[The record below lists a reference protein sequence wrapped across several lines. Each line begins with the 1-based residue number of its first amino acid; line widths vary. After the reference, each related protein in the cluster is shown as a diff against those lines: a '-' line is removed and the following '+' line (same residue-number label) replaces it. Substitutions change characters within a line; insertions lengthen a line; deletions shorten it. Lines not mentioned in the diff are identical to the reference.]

1 MLFDS
6 HCHLQDKRFQRDREE
21 VIRRASEAGVKEIL
35 VCGYDIPSSRQAILL
50 GRNRG
55 GLYSS
60 CGIHP
65 HDAVKLTPAASNTLK
80 QLAKET
86 VAIGEIGLDFYRD
99 LSPRKVQV
107 EAFRKQVALARD
119 LNLPIIVHVRKAH
132 STALSVL
139 EELGGQFK
147 GVMHCFS
154 GDVSDAAE
162 AMRLGFHISFSGS
175 ITYGSPGLERVVRYV
190 PSDRLLVETDA
201 PYLAPIPYRRERNE
215 PAHLPLICEKVAS
228 TRNISYEDVARI
240 TRVNGRMLFL
250 GELPPPSL
258 VYQLGSSLYLNVT
271 NRCTNECS
279 FCVRARSPFLRGYNL
294 RLEKEPTEEELLKA
308 IGDPAGFKEIVFC
321 GYGEPLT
328 RLELVKNLAARLRER
343 GATAIRV
350 NTNGEANL
358 IHGRDIIPEIA
369 PVVDSL
375 SISLNADSKG
385 KYFELCKPQFGPETY
400 DSVLDFARKATRQIN
415 RVILSVVALPDVSI
429 ERCEELAHQ
438 LGCEFKI
445 RRRCEGAGF
454 R

>member
-6 HCHLQDKRFQRDREE
+6 HCHLQHKRFHRDREE
-21 VIRRASEAGVKEIL
+21 VIRRASEAGVTEIL
-35 VCGYDIPSSRQAILL
+35 VCGYDIPSSRQAILVSRDRD
-50 GRNRG
+50 GF
-55 GLYSS
+55 YSS

-65 HDAVKLTPAASNTLK
+65 HDAAKLTPATANTLK
-80 QLAKET
+80 RLAKET

-99 LSPRKVQV
+99 LSPRGLQV
-107 EAFRKQVALARD
+107 EAFKKQVVLARH
-119 LNLPIIVHVRKAH
+119 LGLPIIIHVRKAY
-132 STALSVL
+132 SKALSVL
-139 EELGGQFK
+139 QELGNQYK

-154 GDVSDAAE
+154 GDVGDAAE
-162 AMRLGFHISFSGS
+162 AVRLGFHISFSGS
-175 ITYGSPGLERVVRYV
+175 ITYGSLELERVVRFV
-190 PSDRLLVETDA
+190 PSDRLLIETDA
-201 PYLAPIPYRRERNE
+201 PYLTPTPHRGERNE
-215 PAHLPLICEKVAS
+215 PAHLRLVCKKVAS

-240 TRVNGRMLFL
+240 TRVNGRTLFL

-294 RLEKEPTEEELLKA
+294 KLEEEPKEEELLKA
-308 IGDPAGFKEIVFC
+308 IGDPARFKEIVFC
-321 GYGEPLT
+321 GYGEPLI
-328 RLELVKNLAARLRER
+328 RLDLVKKLAARLKKK
-343 GATAIRV
+343 GATVRV

-358 IHGRDIIPEIA
+358 IHGRDVIPEIA
-369 PVVDSL
+369 PVVDAL

-385 KYFELCKPQFGPETY
+385 KYSELCKPKFGPETY
-400 DSVLDFARKATRQIN
+400 DSVLDFARKARGQIS

-429 ERCEELAHQ
+429 ERCRELAER

-445 RRRCEGAGF
+445 RRRFEGAGF